1 MNACRHGWF
10 PGSFL
15 AVAIVLLGL
24 APAPVDAMH
33 LKENPK
39 RHKIL
44 YQLDEAG
51 VDKAKFVLGNI
62 RNHVTGVGGWQNI
75 ESLELVVFGPA
86 LKSFVQSSI
95 DPALKQVLEQ
105 LQSQGMSFGACGNT
119 MKNFSIT
126 LEQLPRGSLA
136 LPQGGVV
143 RIMELQE
150 LGYSYLRP

>member
-15 AVAIVLLGL
+15 AVTIVLLGL
-24 APAPVDAMH
+24 APVDAMH

-39 RHKIL
+39 RHRIL

-51 VDKAKFVLGNI
+51 VDKAKFVVGNI
-62 RNHVTGVGGWQNI
+62 RNHVSGVGGWQNI

-86 LKSFVQSSI
+86 LKSFVQGTM
-95 DPALKQVLEQ
+95 DPALQQALEM
-105 LQSQGMSFGACGNT
+105 LQGQGMTFGACGNT

-126 LEQLPRGSLA
+126 AEQLPAKSLI

-150 LGYSYLRP
+150 LGYIYLRP

>member
-1 MNACRHGWF
+1 MNAWRHGWF
-10 PGSFL
+10 PGSIL

-24 APAPVDAMH
+24 APVDAMH

-39 RHKIL
+39 RHRIL

-62 RNHVTGVGGWQNI
+62 RNHVSGVGGWQNI

-86 LKSFVQSSI
+86 LKSFVQGSM
-95 DPALKQVLEQ
+95 DPALTQTLDALQ
-105 LQSQGMSFGACGNT
+105 LQGMTFGACGNT

-126 LEQLPRGSLA
+126 AEQLPPKSLI
-136 LPQGGVV
+136 LPQGGAV

-150 LGYSYLRP
+150 HGYIYLRP

>member
-15 AVAIVLLGL
+15 AVAAVAIVLLGL
-24 APAPVDAMH
+24 APVDAMH

-39 RHKIL
+39 RHRIV

-86 LKSFVQSSI
+86 LKSFVQGSI

-126 LEQLPRGSLA
+126 LEQLQIGRASCRER
-136 LPQGGVV
+136 V
-143 RIMELQE
+143 
-150 LGYSYLRP
+150 